1 MTTLNKTDLATI
13 VAKELEITKKDA
25 LAVTETVFTAI
36 VNTLA
41 NGDEVNIAKFGKFT
55 TVHKDAGTARNPQT
69 GEQVEVEAKN
79 VPKFKFS
86 SVVKDTVK

>member
-36 VNTLA
+36 VNALT
-41 NGDEVNIAKFGKFT
+41 NGDEVNIAKFGKFRT
-55 TVHKDAGTARNPQT
+55 EHKDATTKRNPQT
-69 GEQVEVEAKN
+69 GEAVAVEAKN

-86 SVVKDTVK
+86 SVVKDAVK